1 MLWESVR
8 ALRRKA
14 KGAPP
19 PRRARTR
26 TLAHVLPLRI
36 RFPQSGL
43 YISVLPPLAL
53 GFAVG
58 VLSALMGIGGG
69 FLLVPAMIYLLRM
82 PTQVV
87 VGTSLMQVL
96 IVTCIT
102 TLQLSVQTRTV
113 DMVLALLLI
122 VGGVIGAQF
131 GVRMGL
137 KLSAERLRAILAV
150 VIVATA
156 AKLLWDLVQT
166 PPELFTLGP
175 RL

>member
-1 MLWESVR
+1 
-8 ALRRKA
+8 
-14 KGAPP
+14 
-19 PRRARTR
+19 
-26 TLAHVLPLRI
+26 
-36 RFPQSGL
+36 
-43 YISVLPPLAL
+43 
-53 GFAVG
+53 
-58 VLSALMGIGGG
+58 
-69 FLLVPAMIYLLRM
+69 MIYLLRM

-102 TLQLSVQTRTV
+102 TLQFSVQTRTV
-113 DMVLALLLI
+113 DMALALLLI

-137 KLSAERLRAILAV
+137 KLSAERLRAILAI

-166 PPELFTLGP
+166 PDEFFVLGP